1 METKYEKFEVAVEYS
16 WNPKKVCLKC
26 NQSRHVEQECK
37 IEGKK
42 AGKSMVDLGKAKG
55 VQRGQDGRGFT
66 WSREGGNGCI
76 HGEKQLNGGARAADL
91 DEGEIAPGPENK
103 GRGLS
108 LV

>member
-1 METKYEKFEVAVEYS
+1 MGMSLKSLLNIVGTQRK
-16 WNPKKVCLKC
+16 CLKC

-76 HGEKQLNGGARAADL
+76 YTGKSN
-91 DEGEIAPGPENK
+91 
-103 GRGLS
+103 
-108 LV
+108 